1 MPHTVFA
8 AHAKHL
14 TALKA
19 ERLLD
24 AAQAALAQT
33 QPQSWWD
40 TMIAAARGVAVE
52 VVKRAGPLFTFNSR
66 PINTSDGL
74 RKAFSEGVTGGR
86 VES

>member
-1 MPHTVFA
+1 MFV
-8 AHAKHL
+8 AHRKRL
-14 TALKA
+14 DALKA

-24 AAQAALAQT
+24 AAQAALAQS

-52 VVKRAGPLFTFNSR
+52 IVKRAGPLFTFNGVG
-66 PINTSDGL
+66 INSSSGL
-74 RKAFSEGVTGGR
+74 RAKFSESVGAR

>member
-1 MPHTVFA
+1 MFI
-8 AHAKHL
+8 AHVQQL
-14 TALKA
+14 EVIRA

-24 AAQAALAQT
+24 AAQAALAQS

-52 VVKRAGPLFTFNSR
+52 VVKRAGPLFTWNGQS
-66 PINTSDGL
+66 INTSDGL